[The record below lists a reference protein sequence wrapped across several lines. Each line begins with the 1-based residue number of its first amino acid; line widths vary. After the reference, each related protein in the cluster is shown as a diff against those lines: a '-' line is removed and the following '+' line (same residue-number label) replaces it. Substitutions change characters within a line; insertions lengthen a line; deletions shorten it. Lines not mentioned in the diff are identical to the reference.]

1 MCGIF
6 GFIGNRSAA
15 PLLVDGLRRLEYRG
29 YDSSGI
35 VVKNGN
41 LQVHKKV
48 GKVSELSKVLPNHII
63 GNSGIAHTRWATHG
77 GVTDE
82 NAHPHMSEN
91 GDIAIVHNGIIDNA
105 RSLRKRLTE
114 RGIELKSETDSEAL
128 VHMISIGI
136 ESGQEPLDSVRKTL
150 TRVTGTWGLCVLFKE
165 HDLIVCARNGS
176 PLILGQGE
184 GESFVSS
191 DPHALAQHTQNLF
204 FLEDG
209 DMAVITRDRIEI
221 SRMEGG
227 MSSTSMTVIEDEWGE
242 ADMAGF
248 PHFMLKEIHEQPEAI
263 RRCIAGRLDMS
274 NGSAKLGGL
283 RLDPVRLRTTPH
295 VRLIGCGTALNAC
308 RIGQLAI
315 ESLARIPAVAHVAS
329 EFRYN
334 DPVINPN
341 AIHFAVSQSGET
353 ADTLSAVKEIQLKG
367 GDVHGIVNVVGST
380 IARKCAQGVYIHSG
394 PEQSVASTKAFTNM
408 VASLLLFAIRI
419 GRTRNFSREK
429 GQSIIKDF
437 EKIPQL
443 IEKYLSNPGPIN
455 EAVNLV
461 KDAKSVLFLGRG
473 LSAPV
478 ASEGALKLM
487 EIAYIPCLAYP
498 AGEMKHGPIALLE
511 EGSPVVVILPKDKH
525 REKTIASMHECRAR
539 GAKIILIHEE
549 NDMEAIEEADVS
561 IPVPACSY
569 LLSPLLTVVPTQLI
583 AYRTALALGCD
594 VDRPRNLAKSVTVE

>member
-6 GFIGNRSAA
+6 GFIGSRAAA
-15 PLLVDGLRRLEYRG
+15 PLLIEGLRRLEYRG

-35 VVKNGN
+35 VVKNGS
-41 LQVHKKV
+41 LQVHKKI
-48 GKVSELSKVLPNHII
+48 GKVSELSKILPNHIE
-63 GNSGIAHTRWATHG
+63 GNVGIAHTRWATHG

-82 NAHPHMSEN
+82 NAHPHLSQK
-91 GDIAIVHNGIIDNA
+91 GDIALVHNGIIDNA
-105 RSLRKRLTE
+105 RGLRKRLTE
-114 RGIELKSETDSEAL
+114 RGFHLESETDSEAL

-136 ESGQEPLDSVRKTL
+136 DSGQSPLESVRQTL
-150 TRVTGTWGLCVLFKE
+150 NRVTGTWGLCVLFKE
-165 HDLIVCARNGS
+165 HDMIICARNGS
-176 PLILGQGE
+176 PLIVGKGE
-184 GESFVSS
+184 GESFISS
-191 DPHALAQHTQNLF
+191 DPHALSQHTQSLYL
-204 FLEDG
+204 LEDG
-209 DMAVITRDRIEI
+209 DLAVVNSDGIEI
-221 SRMEGG
+221 SRLDGG
-227 MSSTSMTVIEDEWGE
+227 ASSTGLTILEEEWGE
-242 ADMAGF
+242 ADLAGF
-248 PHFMLKEIHEQPEAI
+248 PHYMLKEIHEQPEAL
-263 RRCIAGRLDMS
+263 RRCITGRLDMA

-283 RLDPVRLRTTPH
+283 RLDPLRLRTVPH
-295 VRLIGCGTALNAC
+295 VRLIGCGTALNATK
-308 RIGQLAI
+308 IGQLAI
-315 ESLARIPAVAHVAS
+315 EALARIPAVAHVAS

-367 GDVHGIVNVVGST
+367 GDVHGVVNVVGST
-380 IARKCAQGVYIHSG
+380 IARKCGQGVYIHSG
-394 PEQSVASTKAFTNM
+394 PEQAVASTKAFTNM
-408 VASLLLFAIRI
+408 VASLLMFAIRI

-437 EKIPQL
+437 QKIPEL
-443 IEKYLSNPGPIN
+443 MEKYLQNPGPID
-455 EAVNLV
+455 EAVELV

-511 EGSPVVVILPKDKH
+511 EGSPVVVILPNDKH
-525 REKTIASMHECRAR
+525 REKTLSSMHECRAR

-549 NDMEAIEEADVS
+549 GDDEAAEEAEVS
-561 IPVPACSY
+561 IPVPSCSY
-569 LLSPLLTVVPTQLI
+569 LLTPLLTVVPTQLI